1 MKISSIIAIPSV
13 SILFA
18 SSCLGTSEQKLRGGD
33 TNYLQVFSAYTLT
46 NESLQDETSS
56 NVDNTGVTA
65 ETNQQAQEKNS
76 DISYL
81 QVFSSA
87 VLDKEETQDRPS
99 TLTNDFELLDD
110 EEPVLTSSEVNFA
123 FEADVLSP
131 TYMPSEERYVNLC
144 SKKTIVSN

>member
-33 TNYLQVFSAYTLT
+33 TNYLQVFSPYTLT
-46 NESLQDETSS
+46 KESLQDETSS
-56 NVDNTGVTA
+56 NVDNTTA
-65 ETNQQAQEKNS
+65 ETNQRAQEKNS